1 MVMEPGQ
8 RLDGLVESVV
18 LERRAGGRVPP
29 YSTDPEIASTALRR
43 AMRPGWTYDVEEI
56 AGGFRCDCF
65 RAGARRAS
73 EGGGRSEKILTVSA
87 TGRTRAHAVCLVAL
101 DLKLS
106 RWKRGP
112 RGSRGSAPPPT

>member
-1 MVMEPGQ
+1 MEPGQ

-29 YSTDPEIASTALRR
+29 YSTDPDIASTALRR
-43 AMRPGWTYDVEEI
+43 AMRPGWSFDVEEI
-56 AGGFRCDCF
+56 VGGWRCDCF
-65 RAGARRAS
+65 RSGVRRAS
-73 EGGGRSEKILTVSA
+73 EGGGSSNKILTVSA
-87 TGRTRAHAVCLVAL
+87 TGRTWAHAVCLVAL

-112 RGSRGSAPPPT
+112 RGSRGPEPPS

>member
-8 RLDGLVESVV
+8 QLDGLVESVV

-29 YSTDPEIASTALRR
+29 YSTDPDIASTALRR
-43 AMRPGWTYDVEEI
+43 AMRPGWTFDVEET
-56 AGGFRCDCF
+56 GGGWRCACF
-65 RAGARRAS
+65 RSGSRRS
-73 EGGGRSEKILTVSA
+73 NEGGGRSDRIPTVSA
-87 TGRTRAHAVCLVAL
+87 MGKTWAHAVCLVAL

-112 RGSRGSAPPPT
+112 RGSRGQQQPT